1 MIPLFPIPEPLP
13 AERFDRLPAYVRT
26 ALRELRSA
34 YVKADDTLR
43 EMYRRRDKVLEL
55 HAPDGPPGHEWCPV
69 CIDPDTGDFM
79 DAPCPTAAA
88 LTGDARPAHAR

>member
-13 AERFDRLPAYVRT
+13 AERFDRLPKYVRT

-55 HAPDGPPGHEWCPV
+55 HSPEGEKGYEWCPS
-69 CIDPDTGDFM
+69 CIDEAGDTRDW
-79 DAPCPTAAA
+79 PCPTYRAIS
-88 LTGDARPAHAR
+88 GDARPDHAR